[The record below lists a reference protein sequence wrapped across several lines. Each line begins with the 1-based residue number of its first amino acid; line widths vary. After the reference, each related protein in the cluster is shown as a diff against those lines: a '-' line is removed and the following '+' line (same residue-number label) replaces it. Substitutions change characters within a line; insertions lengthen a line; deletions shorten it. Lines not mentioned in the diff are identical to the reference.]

1 MRLARCALG
10 LSKRCILVAVTV
22 AVLTSPAWAG
32 IKVGNLDPL
41 SGEKMRLKE
50 AGWAGTFGP
59 NLPESSL
66 PDKVELQRAANQLV
80 GSSAGYLPKEIA
92 AKVSKEMKDE
102 IARIAREAFEQAI
115 LEERS
120 ITKMGRTGSLRY
132 KVGALR
138 YYGDTYRRG
147 EKVSSGGLAPFIALM
162 SSGQARALKAK
173 ITVYG
178 MPAEAEIFFDGEPTT
193 QKGGQRDY
201 FTPPLKVGTIYQ
213 YEVVARWQENGK
225 EVKRSRQVSLTGGDA
240 VSVDFYN
247 HKRWI
252 NCKWTRYTG
261 KRKAAETCSC
271 AYSPDRKTVLKVLET
286 GADTPKAVRLYDAAT
301 DKPLGPKIVLLQ
313 TIPVKDPSTGKP
325 LVPKLTSHGERVVAL
340 AVAPDG
346 KTIATAISL
355 PKDDTIVEVW
365 DATTG
370 DRVGSYMGTRLREIF
385 DLTFFQN
392 GKFVLIVALP
402 KEGE

>member
-1 MRLARCALG
+1 MRPAQGALG
-10 LSKRCILVAVTV
+10 LSTRRILVVVTV
-22 AVLTSPAWAG
+22 AVLTSAAWAG
-32 IKVGNLDPL
+32 VKVGNLDPL

-66 PDKVELQRAANQLV
+66 PDKAELQRAANQLV
-80 GSSAGYLPKEIA
+80 GSSANYLPKEIA
-92 AKVSKEMKDE
+92 AKVSREMKDE

-120 ITKMGRTGSLRY
+120 ITKMGQTGSLRY

-147 EKVSSGGLAPFIALM
+147 EKVSSGGLAPFVALM
-162 SSGQARALKAK
+162 SAGQARSLKAK
-173 ITVYG
+173 ITVHG

-201 FTPPLKVGTIYQ
+201 FTPPLKVGTSYQ
-213 YEVVARWQENGK
+213 YEVVARWQEKGK

-240 VSVDFYN
+240 ARVDFYN
-247 HKRWI
+247 HGRRV
-252 NCKWTRYTG
+252 NCKWKRYTG
-261 KRKAAETCSC
+261 GLKGAEECSV
-271 AYSPDRKTVLKVLET
+271 AYSPDRKTVLRVVEKGDLNSDSSVRLFDAET
-286 GADTPKAVRLYDAAT
+286 G
-301 DKPLGPKIVLLQ
+301 KPLGPKL
-313 TIPVKDPSTGKP
+313 
-325 LVPKLTSHGERVVAL
+325 RVGLGPRVTAL

-346 KTIATAISL
+346 KTVAAANGL
-355 PKDDTIVEVW
+355 RYQKDNIFVTVW

-370 DRVGSYMGTRLREIF
+370 QEVGSYRGPPALDQVFE
-385 DLTFFQN
+385 LSFFQD
-392 GKFVLIVALP
+392 GKFVLIVASP
-402 KEGE
+402 REGE